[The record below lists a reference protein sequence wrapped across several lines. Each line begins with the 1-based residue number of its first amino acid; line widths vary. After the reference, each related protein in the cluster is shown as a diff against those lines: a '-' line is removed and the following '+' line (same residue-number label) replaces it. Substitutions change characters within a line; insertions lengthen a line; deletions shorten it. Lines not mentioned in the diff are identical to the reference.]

1 MEAKLNR
8 HRNSFNLLRLF
19 FAIFVLVTH
28 SFVLSGHT
36 SEDPLGLLTGN
47 INFSYIGLRGFFTI
61 SGFLIL
67 QSFERSKT
75 ALDFLMKRILRIF
88 PALIFISF
96 LTVFIICPIISTNSI
111 GEYFSDHKIY
121 LTFLEFI
128 DPLFFVNK
136 HSSVLGV
143 FKKNNFNDQLNGSLR
158 TISYEF
164 LFYIS
169 FIPLFIK
176 RNKTILFVF
185 YSFLIVGLFFIKFKY
200 LDPWFKYEIYLG
212 NTKFLVKALFDFFTF
227 FSIGAFLAIIQY
239 GKMKQNLH
247 KIFIVVLSTLI
258 LLLLS
263 FNLFDNFYLFLL
275 APLFVSIGLLHIGQ
289 WDITQKIGDISYGIY
304 LSSFFIQQLLMN
316 YHHFSPYNLLICSL
330 FLSVIYGF
338 LSRKIIEKP
347 FLAYKKVI

>member
-1 MEAKLNR
+1 MEAKLQR
-8 HRNSFNLLRLF
+8 HTNSFNLLRVI

-28 SFVLSGHT
+28 SFVLSGNT
-36 SEDPLGLLTGN
+36 SEEPLGILTGN
-47 INFSYIGLRGFFTI
+47 INLSYIGLRGFFTI

-67 QSFERSKT
+67 QSFERSKS
-75 ALDFLMKRILRIF
+75 AIEFLIKRILRIF
-88 PALIFISF
+88 PALISISF
-96 LTVFIICPIISTNSI
+96 LIVFIVCPIISTNSLI
-111 GEYFSDHKIY
+111 EYFSDHKIY

-128 DPLFFVNK
+128 DPLFLVNN
-136 HSSVLGV
+136 HPSVLGV
-143 FKKNNFNDQLNGSLR
+143 FKKNNINDQLNGSLW

-176 RNKTILFVF
+176 RNRNILFVL

-200 LDPWFKYEIYLG
+200 LDPWFKYEIYIR

-227 FSIGAFLAIIQY
+227 FCIGAFCAIIQY
-239 GKMKQNLH
+239 DKMKQKFH
-247 KIFIVVLSTLI
+247 KISIVVLSTLI
-258 LLLLS
+258 LILLS
-263 FNLFDNFYLFLL
+263 FKMFDNFNLFLF
-275 APLFVSIGLLHIGQ
+275 APLFVSIGLLHIGK

-316 YHHFSPYNLLICSL
+316 YYHFSPYSLLIFSL
-330 FLSVIYGF
+330 FLSIIYGF
-338 LSRKIIEKP
+338 LSWKLIEKP